1 VRNMNTGEVNPI
13 IGKCYM
19 LKPHEELWEKQ
30 LPDDVESLLD
40 VDALSER
47 TSGVT
52 DLKQPTA
59 KRDKTRVV
67 SYRVPSNSA
76 VQIFDYKKKSNRVS
90 FGPDLV
96 LLGPNEVFTV
106 LSLSGGRPKQENHKK
121 SLVLLLGPD
130 FMTDEFVVE
139 TADHARLTLSMAYNW
154 KFDINA
160 NKYTPKEA
168 EQIFSIN
175 DFVGMA
181 CRGLASKIR
190 GAIARTPFD
199 TFHKHSATLIQRA
212 VFAKEED
219 SEDMVDSIKFT
230 NLLSVTGIDIQSVEP
245 TDSKTRDA
253 LLLSVQQAIEI
264 TTKSQEMS
272 ARHEAERREQAA
284 KGVLDLQRLS
294 DMSEAE
300 ISRKSLLTIK
310 AQSIEIETTGRALA
324 SAKAVALSKAI
335 EAEAHVAQTLSRT
348 QVTTIGAQSEL
359 EVSKSEW
366 TADIDYKKQL
376 YELEIKKK
384 KTLNLIEAKKF
395 KDLVAAIGVK
405 NINEMAEAGP
415 EAQSE
420 LLKALGIKS
429 ILLTDSTSPINI
441 FNTSEGLVTPA
452 TGATNPI

>member
-1 VRNMNTGEVNPI
+1 
-13 IGKCYM
+13 
-19 LKPHEELWEKQ
+19 
-30 LPDDVESLLD
+30 
-40 VDALSER
+40 
-47 TSGVT
+47 
-52 DLKQPTA
+52 
-59 KRDKTRVV
+59 
-67 SYRVPSNSA
+67 
-76 VQIFDYKKKSNRVS
+76 
-90 FGPDLV
+90 
-96 LLGPNEVFTV
+96 
-106 LSLSGGRPKQENHKK
+106 
-121 SLVLLLGPD
+121 
-130 FMTDEFVVE
+130 
-139 TADHARLTLSMAYNW
+139 
-154 KFDINA
+154 
-160 NKYTPKEA
+160 
-168 EQIFSIN
+168 
-175 DFVGMA
+175 VGMA